1 MVITPVPVV
10 KIGVSVRLSPA
21 EIEEAEVFKTG
32 SAAAVTVRA
41 AVLVAV
47 CETSLV
53 TVRV

>member
-1 MVITPVPVV
+1 MVITPVPAV

>member
-1 MVITPVPVV
+1 MSVIAVLFV